1 MKWRRLV
8 MAKIDELTDIIKSL
22 NALIHQYQQQLAKES
37 YTYGFA
43 FANKKNESLE
53 EKIYQ

>member
-1 MKWRRLV
+1 